1 MNIQKRYRNWF
12 VTTAAAVLLVMGV
25 AKVWSSFGHAKMMAV
40 PDPLLGVSFG
50 NLMLLVGAAELV
62 VAVLCFCAKV
72 DLRLKISLVAWLAT
86 NFLVYRIGL
95 WAVGWHHPCG
105 CKGGLA
111 GALHLSDQAAD
122 SMMKVILAYL
132 LIGSYAILFSQW
144 RQRRAEGTGGAPR
157 QAKEAA
163 LVT

>member
-1 MNIQKRYRNWF
+1 MQERYRNWF
-12 VTTAAAVLLVMGV
+12 VTTAAAVLLATGV
-25 AKVWSSFGHAKMMAV
+25 AKAWSSFGHAKVMAV

-62 VAVLCFCAKV
+62 VAVLCFCARV

-105 CKGGLA
+105 CMGSLA

-122 SMMKVILAYL
+122 SIMKAILAYL
-132 LIGSYAILFSQW
+132 LMGSYAILLW
-144 RQRRAEGTGGAPR
+144 EWRRAWGARSAPP
-157 QAKEAA
+157 ACAA
-163 LVT
+163 PV